1 MIIKN
6 AIKFK
11 QNDIISR
18 RRVNKDVVNADI
30 ARTRKIEKIQP
41 VVYPVSIINSCLKQF
56 LNR

>member
-6 AIKFK
+6 ALKLQ

-18 RRVNKDVVNADI
+18 RRVNNDIVNADI

-41 VVYPVSIINSCLKQF
+41 VVYPVSIIDS
-56 LNR
+56 